1 LVVNNKGFVMN
12 ERVRLLI
19 RVPALCLALAV
30 AQRGFAQTA
39 SQSFHEAGESVENAG
54 SSTGHAVV
62 HAYHGTA
69 TATKDTAITT
79 AVKTALFADV
89 QTKAFHIH
97 VKTVASVVTLRGKV
111 ASRAIAERAEHIAA
125 TTDGVARVRN
135 RLRVKD
141 ASSASN

>member
-1 LVVNNKGFVMN
+1 MNKKIWL
-12 ERVRLLI
+12 RI
-19 RVPALCLALAV
+19 IVPALCLV
-30 AQRGFAQTA
+30 FVTAQRGFAQSA
-39 SQSFHEAGESVENAG
+39 SESFDQAGHSVENAG

-69 TATKDTAITT
+69 TAAKDTAITT

-97 VKTVASVVTLRGKV
+97 VKTIAGVVTLRGRV
-111 ASRAIAERAEHIAA
+111 ASRAIADRAEHIAA

-135 RLRVKD
+135 WLHVKD
-141 ASSASN
+141 TSSASN

>member
-1 LVVNNKGFVMN
+1 MNKKIWL
-12 ERVRLLI
+12 RI
-19 RVPALCLALAV
+19 IVPTLCLALAI

-39 SQSFHEAGESVENAG
+39 SESFHEAGESVENAG

-69 TATKDTAITT
+69 TAAKDTAITT

-97 VKTVASVVTLRGKV
+97 VKTVASVVTLRGRV
-111 ASRAIAERAEHIAA
+111 ASSAVAERAEHIAA
-125 TTDGVARVRN
+125 TTDGVERVRN
-135 RLRVKD
+135 QLRVRD
-141 ASSASN
+141 ASRASD